1 MLQPGNPAPGNES
14 YIAAS
19 YVKFI
24 ESGGARAVPIL
35 YDAPRS
41 EVERIFNAVNGVL
54 IPGGGQNLSPHHPFF
69 DTSTLLLNLTLA
81 ANDAG
86 DFFPV
91 RRSLSLHNALACC
104 LHEGGRPAVV
114 VTLSLFVQQL
124 SLQQQVVGPVV
135 LAQGS
140 RHASLVT

>member
-1 MLQPGNPAPGNES
+1 MPQPGNPAPKNQS

-41 EVERIFNAVNGVL
+41 EVERIFKAVNGVL
-54 IPGGGQNLSPHHPFF
+54 IPGGGQNLSPHHRFF
-69 DTSTLLLNLTLA
+69 DTSSLLLNLSLA

-91 RRSLSLHNALACC
+91 WQDLPFAVLLHAACM
-104 LHEGGRPAVV
+104 
-114 VTLSLFVQQL
+114 
-124 SLQQQVVGPVV
+124 
-135 LAQGS
+135 
-140 RHASLVT
+140 